1 MKKLALIFTLLFS
14 TVVFSST
21 SFAGWTKMAVVKD
34 GSTYYVDFERI
45 RKHGG
50 YVYFWLLDVR
60 LKPSNSGVWA
70 AKTYHQGDCK
80 LFRHK
85 VLSYVFD
92 HLPTSS
98 KTPKNPQWDYP
109 PPNSIIE
116 GSLEQVCRHANK

>member
-1 MKKLALIFTLLFS
+1 
-14 TVVFSST
+14 
-21 SFAGWTKMAVVKD
+21 MAVVKD

-50 YVYFWLLDVR
+50 
-60 LKPSNSGVWA
+60 
-70 AKTYHQGDCK
+70 